1 MDFDESQFKVN
12 KLESKTGRNR
22 YERSIVLQK
31 YIENPLL
38 INGRKFDLRIF
49 VLITHEYKYYV
60 FKYF

>member
-1 MDFDESQFKVN
+1 MDFDETQQKTN
-12 KLESKTGRNR
+12 KSETKTGRNR

-49 VLITHEYKYYV
+49 VLISHEYKFYV
-60 FKYF
+60 FK

>member
-1 MDFDESQFKVN
+1 MDFDDSQLKVN
-12 KLESKTGRNR
+12 KVESKTGRNR

-49 VLITHEYKYYV
+49 VLISHEYKYYV